1 MLKNKILMTK
11 MEIIA
16 NYSFSGISLK
26 QLSEKNEVDKRFV
39 MKFINGVEQNVRE
52 LAQMNDLCS
61 RKIQ

>member
-39 MKFINGVEQNVRE
+39 MKFINGVEQNIRE